1 VCGVVDTQPK
11 FATMDWKY
19 KHFHQQRLFAGLRAE
34 VFEAARV
41 VMTDSL
47 GWTVS
52 ETPDG
57 FTAQG
62 FSFGHAGIAN
72 FHFRSQGDGT
82 AVDVELLV
90 ERAGLTGFMLF
101 DVGGYYN
108 TQIRKWLD
116 AIQVSVRQNV
126 AGQPAP
132 TTAPILQPPNK
143 GAARVFH
150 GCLLLIAVGIGL
162 YFLITLIE
170 AIIGLTTGNLVL
182 MGRSGNITVHGPVAR
197 VISALILGF
206 GVWIIWRIKKKPRP
220 RSVMP

>member
-1 VCGVVDTQPK
+1 
-11 FATMDWKY
+11 
-19 KHFHQQRLFAGLRAE
+19 L
-34 VFEAARV
+34 
-41 VMTDSL
+41 
-47 GWTVS
+47 
-52 ETPDG
+52 
-57 FTAQG
+57 
-62 FSFGHAGIAN
+62 
-72 FHFRSQGDGT
+72 RSQGDGT

-126 AGQPAP
+126 AGEPAP
-132 TTAPILQPPNK
+132 TTPPVLQPPNK